1 MPRKRGNARVSQTSL
16 PIRYRCK
23 VGGEWKPIQAFST
36 TQQRLLERQ
45 ISARGTVDAE
55 NSGMTCQEHSTGTL
69 TELRCALCQLDKPYT
84 DFSKTMRK
92 SEDSV
97 SFVCAALRTG
107 MFEVELDSDNDV
119 SRYQMCKRCTAWT
132 ETQEPGVVPAPLET
146 GNVTHEEEED
156 IRQGTTPHMPDD
168 FFPSDTL
175 PQAPITPF
183 AAMSIRGESSRASGS
198 NKGSVTDTCSLPPHI
213 IQAVMSSAR
222 SQQQSFSESDAEA
235 EDNNDLRKINHAR
248 NERHSSS
255 TSYISSRNE
264 SDSDDTVTSSRL
276 MPVTEDLPP
285 HLQALVRQIS
295 PGQGPSLGSSR
306 GRSTFRRDT
315 ESISTATTMREGREE
330 VAFNAW
336 DGSGQRH
343 DAVKLLTDPST
354 SSVCTSSTTNT
365 TSRGEGRRDEPA
377 ARRKGGWHK
386 APRYRPGEE
395 TSN

>member
-1 MPRKRGNARVSQTSL
+1 MPRKRGNARVSQTPL

-45 ISARGTVDAE
+45 ISARDTVDAE

-84 DFSKTMRK
+84 DFSKMMRK
-92 SEDSV
+92 SEDS
-97 SFVCAALRTG
+97 
-107 MFEVELDSDNDV
+107 
-119 SRYQMCKRCTAWT
+119 MCKRCTAWT

-146 GNVTHEEEED
+146 GNCTHEEEED

-222 SQQQSFSESDAEA
+222 SQQQSFSESNAEA
-235 EDNNDLRKINHAR
+235 EDNNNLPKINHAR

-343 DAVKLLTDPST
+343 DAFKLLTDPST

-365 TSRGEGRRDEPA
+365 TSRGTGQRDEPA
-377 ARRKGGWHK
+377 ARKKGVWHK
-386 APRYRPGEE
+386 ASRYRPDEA

>member
-1 MPRKRGNARVSQTSL
+1 MPRKRGNARVFQASL

-45 ISARGTVDAE
+45 VSARGTVDAE
-55 NSGMTCQEHSTGTL
+55 NSGMTCQEHSAGTL

-92 SEDSV
+92 SEDS
-97 SFVCAALRTG
+97 
-107 MFEVELDSDNDV
+107 
-119 SRYQMCKRCTAWT
+119 MCRRCTAWT

-175 PQAPITPF
+175 PQAPITSF
-183 AAMSIRGESSRASGS
+183 AAMSIREESSRASGS
-198 NKGSVTDTCSLPPHI
+198 NKGSITDACSLPPHI
-213 IQAVMSSAR
+213 VQAVMSSTR

-235 EDNNDLRKINHAR
+235 EDNNDFRKINHAKSSDSAIR

-264 SDSDDTVTSSRL
+264 SDSDGTVTSSRL

-285 HLQALVRQIS
+285 HLQALMRQIS

-306 GRSTFRRDT
+306 GRSTFRRDPASIS
-315 ESISTATTMREGREE
+315 SISTATTMREGREE
-330 VAFNAW
+330 VTFNAW

-365 TSRGEGRRDEPA
+365 ASRGEGRRDEPA
-377 ARRKGGWHK
+377 AKRKGGWHK
-386 APRYRPGEE
+386 APRYRPDEE